1 MSLNKLTACLALC
14 LVPAL
19 AAAEPLLRDPTTPL
33 VASATGQSDSHL
45 QLQSIMTGAGG
56 KLAIINGETVREGE
70 TLPGR
75 RDVVIER
82 IEKQQV
88 IVRTGEGRETLKV
101 YADYRIS
108 TP

>member
-1 MSLNKLTACLALC
+1 MALFF
-14 LVPAL
+14 VPAVGI
-19 AAAEPLLRDPTTPL
+19 AESSLRDPTTPL
-33 VASATGQSDSHL
+33 VASTSGQSESRL
-45 QLQSIMTGAGG
+45 QLQSILTGAGS
-56 KLAIINGETVREGE
+56 KLAIINGETVREGD

-101 YADYRIS
+101 YADYRKAK
-108 TP
+108 P